1 MQPSRQLQPSPQA
14 QPSSTRNRWVGLELL
29 VAALL
34 LTAFVASTVHIS
46 GRSMEPTLHH
56 GDYALVI
63 KLDAW
68 LNKLGWH
75 TLKRGDIIYFN
86 APVHPH
92 AATSTSKGKS
102 WLSFGLP
109 LFGSEPLYIKRLIAV
124 PGERVRIDRDQVFVD
139 DALLDESYIQGL
151 SDYTMAELTVPE
163 GHYFVLGDNR
173 VPLGSTDSRHFG
185 VIPAADVYGR
195 AALVLFPFRREGHVN
210 FKVLTSN

>member
-1 MQPSRQLQPSPQA
+1 MHSSRQLTSTQQA
-14 QPSSTRNRWVGLELL
+14 QPSPTHKTWVGLELI
-29 VAALL
+29 VATLL

-75 TLKRGDIIYFN
+75 TLKRGDIIYFD
-86 APVHPH
+86 APNHPH
-92 AATSTSKGKS
+92 TRGSTSRGRA
-102 WLSFGLP
+102 WLP
-109 LFGSEPLYIKRLIAV
+109 LLGSEPLYIKRLIAL

-139 DALLDESYIQGL
+139 DVVLDEPYIQGL
-151 SDYTMAELTVPE
+151 SDYTMTELTVPE

-195 AALVLFPFRREGHVN
+195 ATLVLFPFRRGGQVN
-210 FKVLTSN
+210 LKLLSNE

>member
-1 MQPSRQLQPSPQA
+1 MQPSRQLKPSAHA
-14 QPSSTRNRWVGLELL
+14 QPRSTRKSWVGLELL

-34 LTAFVASTVHIS
+34 LSVFVASTVHIS

-68 LNKLGWH
+68 LTKLGWQ

-86 APVHPH
+86 APEQPH
-92 AATSTSKGKS
+92 RVNTTSRGRS
-102 WLSFGLP
+102 WLP
-109 LFGSEPLYIKRLIAV
+109 LLSSETLYIKRLIAL
-124 PGERVRIDRDQVFVD
+124 PGERVRIDNDQVFVD
-139 DALLDESYIQGL
+139 DVALEETYIQGL
-151 SDYTMAELTVPE
+151 SEYMMAELTVPA

-173 VPLGSTDSRHFG
+173 VPLGSSDSRHFG

-195 AALVLFPFRREGHVN
+195 AALVLFPFRREGRAN